1 MAEPTQGRVIITVD
15 DEHLGQIDKL
25 ASELRSAGVTVTNVM
40 NTVGIISGEVSE
52 EALEAVRAVSGVKAV
67 EPERQMRAL

>member
-15 DEHLGQIDKL
+15 DEHLGQIDNV

-52 EALEAVRAVSGVKAV
+52 GALEAVRAVSGVKAV